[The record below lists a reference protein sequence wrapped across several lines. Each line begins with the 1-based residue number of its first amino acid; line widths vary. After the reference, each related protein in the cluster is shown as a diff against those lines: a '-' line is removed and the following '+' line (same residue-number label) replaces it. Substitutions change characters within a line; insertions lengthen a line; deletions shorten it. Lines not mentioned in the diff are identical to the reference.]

1 VTLPRSVDRAG
12 RGDDGVVVSWARA
25 GIAGMAI
32 VVLGGCAAGG
42 SPVVLGDARPVAAR
56 ADDRLPAMSMT
67 TTTTIP
73 SSSVPPSTT
82 APSGPASGSATSVSR
97 STVAETLAA
106 PAGPTFRDPQGSY
119 ELTIDPGWSSR
130 TGSVEPDVELWVVGP
145 LRDGFTP
152 AVAIVSQPSDG
163 LGLEE
168 YVAFN
173 VRELPLLGFEVLS
186 TGVVVGAAGNRVAV
200 VEYLGVPPNSP
211 SGRRLRFLA
220 VASVRGRNAVVATFA
235 DGEGGFPSSSKRVE
249 PFLRSLR
256 AL

>member
-1 VTLPRSVDRAG
+1 M
-12 RGDDGVVVSWARA
+12 VSWARL

-42 SPVVLGDARPVAAR
+42 SPMVLGDARPVAAR
-56 ADDRLPAMSMT
+56 ADDRLPAMSMAT
-67 TTTTIP
+67 TTSATTVP
-73 SSSVPPSTT
+73 ASSVPPGTT
-82 APSGPASGSATSVSR
+82 SPSGPAPSTTVPGRPASSSVGSVPR
-97 STVAETLAA
+97 STVAESLAA
-106 PAGPTFRDPQGSY
+106 PSGTTFVDPQGSY
-119 ELTIDPGWSSR
+119 EMTIDPGWSSR
-130 TGSVEPDVELWVVGP
+130 TGSVAPDVELWVVGP

-168 YVAFN
+168 YVALN
-173 VRELPLLGFEVLS
+173 VRELPQLGFEVLS

-200 VEYLGVPPNSP
+200 VEYVGVPPNSP

-220 VASVRGRNAVVATFA
+220 VASVRGTNAVVATFA